1 MIMKKLIILLIS
13 VFVFHLA
20 SGQELKKFSEEPEEF
35 ISQLEVFMKKNIT
48 QANEEILKSF
58 IEIWKTDSLGFMTPD
73 EKKEL
78 IGIFNI
84 LLNTKA
90 RAYPHFRNFL
100 LCIMSFRRANTS
112 EDLYD
117 TWKEG
122 FISLL
127 NKRKISLSKRGN
139 FLEFTTDLIDS
150 GYIYRSSSTIWKAFP
165 PDYRFVID
173 KDVFFVEYEAVDLVC
188 YSKRDS
194 INLFA
199 TRGRYN
205 PLERV
210 WTGDGGLVTWERGGY
225 SRDSVNARL
234 SGYVIDMSGSEY
246 TAENVVFT
254 NMYFFSKPLTGT
266 LTDKVK
272 YIQSVNDAT
281 YPQFDSYQKN
291 FYIKDI
297 YDDIDYEGGLSMQGS
312 KLVGTGDRN
321 ENARIFIFR
330 NDSLLLLANSG
341 YFAFRADRINGINT
355 SVVIYLDRDSIFH
368 PGLDFRY
375 IVSTRQ
381 LTLSRS
387 ERFTSQSPFFNSY
400 HNIDMSIEQL
410 VWKTDEPLM
419 HFRAPVGATIG
430 RANFESVDFF
440 NFDWFNKLQ
449 GMDEVHPLILIRSFS
464 RKIRSEE
471 FSADEFA
478 NYLKMPV
485 HLVKQMLM
493 RMSVAGFVYYD
504 TNTERATIKPK
515 LHTYIAA
522 SVSKTDYDVISFPS
536 RTSAPVENATFDL
549 RTFDLT
555 INGIPQI
562 FVSDSQNVVIIPKR
576 ERIVMKR
583 NRDFEFD
590 GTVIAGLFTFEGSNL
605 FFSYDSFKIN
615 LQNVDLLQIRY
626 RTGAVDGFGR
636 PEIGSVNNVIQH
648 ITGELLVDRPDNKS
662 GRENYPEYP
671 IFKSKENSYV
681 FYERPDIQNG
691 VYNQNDFYFQIDPYT
706 MDSLDNFNKD
716 YMIYDGEFV
725 SAGIFPAIRQQLS
738 LQGDKSLG
746 FKHKTPAEGIPLYGG
761 KGIFKNEFGMT
772 NEGLRGKGTIEY
784 LTSVTHSDDIIFYPD
799 STNAHATSFTIAEAS
814 AGQEFPGVTSGNNF
828 IHWLP
833 YADEFYAYKKDEDFT
848 MFNDSTSLAG
858 NLKLEPSGLS
868 GSGKMD
874 LKNSEIVSDMF
885 TYNADEIFADTS
897 DFYLKSLHTT
907 GFTVLT
913 ENVKSHIDY
922 KEQKGYFNSNEDFSL
937 VNFPENRYISYLDY
951 FIWDM
956 NRKEMAM
963 GSRKQQPVAQQAA
976 FEDEEPV
983 GPTYISMHPQQDSLN
998 FVSPLAYYDY
1008 QNNLIK
1014 ATQVKY
1020 IDVADARIYPDD
1032 GNLVVEQDAR
1042 IRPLENARVKA
1053 NILTGYHLFHAA
1065 NINIYGRKSYDGLGN
1080 YDYEDENGDIQNIH
1094 FKEIQVDEN
1103 MQTVAMGEIYEPDD
1117 FKLSPYYSYIGKVY
1131 LEADKRLLTFDGA
1144 LKIEHNCDRI
1154 VPRWLDFTCEIDPYE
1169 IYIPIPEQ
1177 PVDIN
1182 HAKIYAGLFMYY
1194 DSVHIYPAFLTSR
1207 KNYSDRN
1214 IIPASGFLY
1223 YDKPAQLFKISSM
1236 EKLIDRGLP
1245 GNYLSLHR
1253 EECELYGE
1261 GKLGLGMD
1269 LGLVE
1274 VLTAGNLRH
1283 NINNN
1288 TTTFD
1293 IFLGMDF
1300 FFEEKILDIMAFELD
1315 SIPGLTAADL
1325 NRSTYNKAII
1335 ELAGK
1340 SDARAFKD
1348 ELNLFGT
1355 VRSIPEALKHTL
1367 VFNDLKL
1374 EWNPV
1379 TRSYMSVG
1387 KIGIGS
1393 INNVQIN
1400 KLFDGFIEIQV
1411 KRSGDI
1417 CDIYLEA
1424 GPTWYYFG
1432 YTRGVLQVL
1441 SSNKEFLDPIIAMKP
1456 KERKQKV
1463 RGRGTLSFIYMV
1475 STDRKKAMF
1484 YRRYQEV
1491 MEQRQS
1497 GDNSNR

>member
-1 MIMKKLIILLIS
+1 MKRLVVLFIS
-13 VFVFHLA
+13 GLVFHLA
-20 SGQELKKFSEEPEEF
+20 VGQELKQFSEEPDEF

-48 QANEEILKSF
+48 QADEEILKNF
-58 IEIWKTDSLGFMTPD
+58 IEIWKVDSLDFMSAD

-78 IGIFNI
+78 IEIFNI
-84 LLNTKA
+84 LLDYKA
-90 RAYPHFRNFL
+90 RTYPHFRDFI
-100 LCIMSFRRANTS
+100 LCIMSFRSTDTS
-112 EDLYD
+112 ADKYN
-117 TWKEG
+117 TWKKG

-127 NKRKISLSKRGN
+127 NQKRITLSKTGD
-139 FLEFTTDLIDS
+139 FLEFTMNFLDS
-150 GYIYRSSSTIWKAFP
+150 NFIYKSSSTIWKANP
-165 PDYRFVID
+165 PDCRFVNE
-173 KDVFFVEYEAVDLVC
+173 KDVFLMEYTDADLVC

-194 INLFA
+194 INLFD

-205 PLERV
+205 PVERK

-234 SGYVIDMSGSEY
+234 SSYVIDMSKSEY
-246 TAENVVFT
+246 AAENVVFT
-254 NMYFFSKPLTGT
+254 NKYFFSKPLTGT

-272 YIQSVNDAT
+272 YIQSTGDAT

-291 FYIKDI
+291 FYIKDL
-297 YDDIDYEGGLSMQGS
+297 YDNIDYEGGLSMQGS
-312 KLVGTGDRN
+312 KLVGTGDQN
-321 ENARIFIFR
+321 ENAKIFILR
-330 NDSLLLLANSG
+330 NDSLLLLAKSG
-341 YFAFRADRINGINT
+341 YFAFRADRINGTNT
-355 SVVIYLDRDSIFH
+355 SVVIHLDRDSIFH

-375 IVSTRQ
+375 VVPTRQ

-387 ERFTSQSPFFNSY
+387 ERFTSQSPYFNSY

-430 RANFESVDFF
+430 NANFESADFF
-440 NFDWFNKLQ
+440 NYNWFNELQ

-464 RKIRSEE
+464 RKIKSEE

-504 TNTERATIKPK
+504 TNTEIATIKPK

-522 SVSKTDYDVISFPS
+522 SVSQIDYDVISFPS
-536 RTSAPVENATFDL
+536 RTSAPIENATFDL

-562 FVSDSQNVVIIPKR
+562 FVSDSQNVIIIPKR
-576 ERIVMKR
+576 ERIVMKK

-590 GTVIAGLFTFEGSNL
+590 GTVIAGLFTFDGSNL

-615 LQNVDLLQIRY
+615 LQNVDLLQIKY
-626 RTGAVDGFGR
+626 RTGAVDGFGK

-681 FYERPDIQNG
+681 FYERPDIQGG
-691 VYNQNDFYFQIDPYT
+691 VYNQNEFYFEIYPYT

-716 YMIYDGEFV
+716 YMLYDGEFI
-725 SAGIFPAIRQQLS
+725 SAGIFPPILQQLS
-738 LQGDKSLG
+738 LQNDKSLG
-746 FKHKTPAEGIPLYGG
+746 FKHSTPEEGIPLYGG
-761 KGIFKNEFGMT
+761 KGIFKNEFGIS
-772 NEGLRGKGTIEY
+772 NSGLWGKGIIEY
-784 LTSVTHSDDIIFYPD
+784 LTSATHSDDIVFYPD
-799 STNAHATSFTIAEAS
+799 STNAHATSFTIAKTS
-814 AGQEFPGVTSGNNF
+814 DGQQFPGVNSRNNY
-828 IHWLP
+828 IRWLP
-833 YADEFYAYKKDEDFT
+833 YADEFYAYKKDVDFT
-848 MFNDSTSLAG
+848 MFNDSTHLAG
-858 NLKLEPSGLS
+858 SLKLEPTGLS

-874 LKNSEIVSDMF
+874 LKNSEIASDLF
-885 TYNADEIFADTS
+885 TYNDDEIFADTS

-956 NRKEMAM
+956 NKKEMAM
-963 GSRKQQPVAQQAA
+963 GSRKQQPTAQQATS
-976 FEDEEPV
+976 EDEEPV

-998 FVSPLAYYDY
+998 FISPLAYYDY

-1014 ATQVKY
+1014 ATQVKF
-1020 IDVADARIYPDD
+1020 IDVADARIYPDE
-1032 GNLVVEQDAR
+1032 GNLIVEQDAR
-1042 IRPLENARVKA
+1042 IQPLENARVKA
-1053 NILTGYHLFHAA
+1053 NMLTRYHLFHSAT
-1065 NINIYGRKSYDGLGN
+1065 INIYGRKSYDGLGN

-1094 FKEIQVDEN
+1094 FKQIQVDEN
-1103 MQTVAMGEIYEPDD
+1103 LQTVATGEIYEPDN
-1117 FKLSPYYSYIGKVY
+1117 FKLSPYYSYIGKAY
-1131 LEADKRLLTFDGA
+1131 LEADKKFLTFDGA
-1144 LKIEHNCDRI
+1144 LKIEHNCDGI
-1154 VPRWLDFTCEIDPYE
+1154 VPKWLDFRCEIDPHN

-1177 PVDIN
+1177 PLDIN
-1182 HAKIYAGLFMYY
+1182 QLKIFAGLFMYY
-1194 DSVHIYPAFLTSR
+1194 DSVHIYPAFMTPR

-1214 IIPASGFLY
+1214 IIPASGYLY
-1223 YDKPAQLFKISSM
+1223 YDKPSQLYRIASM
-1236 EKLIDRGLP
+1236 EKLIDRDLP
-1245 GNYLSLHR
+1245 GNYLSFHR
-1253 EECELYGE
+1253 EDCELYGE
-1261 GKLGLGMD
+1261 GKLDLGID
-1269 LGLVE
+1269 LGLVK
-1274 VLTAGNLRH
+1274 VRTAGNLRH
-1283 NINNN
+1283 NIINN

-1293 IFLGMDF
+1293 VFMGLDF
-1300 FFEEKILDIMAFELD
+1300 FFEEKILNIVAYELD
-1315 SIPGLTAADL
+1315 SIPGVPAADL
-1325 NRSTYNKAII
+1325 NRTTYNRAII

-1340 SDARAFKD
+1340 SDAQAFKD

-1355 VRSIPEALKHTL
+1355 VRNIPEELRYTL

-1374 EWNPV
+1374 EWNPE

-1393 INNVQIN
+1393 INNIQIN
-1400 KLFDGFIEIQV
+1400 KLVDGLIEIQV

-1417 CDIYLEA
+1417 CDIYLEVDRR
-1424 GPTWYYFG
+1424 WYYFG

-1456 KERKQKV
+1456 NERKQKV
-1463 RGRGTLSFIYMV
+1463 HGKGSLSYIYMV
-1475 STDRKKAMF
+1475 STDRKKALF
-1484 YRRYQEV
+1484 YRRYQDV
-1491 MEQRQS
+1491 LEQRRGGS
-1497 GDNSNR
+1497 NSNQ